1 MLLSLA
7 TKPGLGPQAAR
18 KTLVSNHSKRASSS
32 PRFPCLRSPTRRHPH
47 PDGSSLSHVTQ
58 AVVIPNEYG
67 LVLGSV
73 RPVPC
78 ESRQSHTHSPA
89 RPPARLQVSVTC
101 IVLYWMSF
109 QVAFA
114 RKKFNVQYPRLYA
127 EGDSEDAQRFNCVQR
142 GHQNSLEL
150 APQAFVC
157 QLLMGLKFPIAA
169 AVLGVAWAIGRI
181 IYFKGYATGEPS
193 GRIQGGIVAGLVWI
207 ALVLGTGYA
216 GFSMYF
222 L

>member
-1 MLLSLA
+1 M
-7 TKPGLGPQAAR
+7 
-18 KTLVSNHSKRASSS
+18 
-32 PRFPCLRSPTRRHPH
+32 
-47 PDGSSLSHVTQ
+47 
-58 AVVIPNEYG
+58 
-67 LVLGSV
+67 
-73 RPVPC
+73 
-78 ESRQSHTHSPA
+78 
-89 RPPARLQVSVTC
+89 
-101 IVLYWMSF
+101 LYWMSF

>member
-1 MLLSLA
+1 M
-7 TKPGLGPQAAR
+7 
-18 KTLVSNHSKRASSS
+18 SNHSKRASSS

-47 PDGSSLSHVTQ
+47 PDGSSSSHVTQ

-73 RPVPC
+73 RPQRRACPLRVPPKPH
-78 ESRQSHTHSPA
+78 SLTHPPA

>member
-1 MLLSLA
+1 MPEATANNNNAASPACGRYTSIPRGASRGDPQRIRPGPRLRAWSSLQ
-7 TKPGLGPQAAR
+7 PQPQQHPAP
-18 KTLVSNHSKRASSS
+18 L
-32 PRFPCLRSPTRRHPH
+32 TRR
-47 PDGSSLSHVTQ
+47 SLV
-58 AVVIPNEYG
+58 
-67 LVLGSV
+67 
-73 RPVPC
+73 
-78 ESRQSHTHSPA
+78 
-89 RPPARLQVSVTC
+89 QVSLTC

-114 RKKFNVQYPRLYA
+114 RKKFNVLYPKLYA

-169 AVLGVAWAIGRI
+169 AILGVAWAIGRI
-181 IYFKGYATGEPS
+181 IYFNGYASGEPK
-193 GRIQGGIVAGLVWI
+193 GRIKGGIVAGLVWI

-216 GFSMYF
+216 GYVMYS